1 MKRSRINGE
10 STANVA
16 ECDEKVNTVLGTA
29 SSPTRDCDPSCRCSH
44 RSWAFREKPH

>member
-44 RSWAFREKPH
+44 RR